1 MHQSAQSPR
10 RSKAGSRSI
19 WLERTMPLPLQISF
33 RGIDPSE
40 FLEEEVRRR
49 STSLERFAD
58 RIVAC
63 KVALESSHHRQH
75 KGNLY
80 HVRIDITVPG
90 KEVVV
95 SRDPPAN
102 HAHEDMHVAIRD
114 AFNAARR
121 QLEDHSRKRNGAV
134 KLHEA
139 PLMARVAT
147 LFPERGYGFLST
159 DGGEEVYMHRNAV
172 LNGGFDKLSVGDR
185 VRYVL
190 ALEPGE
196 KGVQASTVEPIH
208 HSHRV

>member
-1 MHQSAQSPR
+1 
-10 RSKAGSRSI
+10 
-19 WLERTMPLPLQISF
+19 MPVPLQISF

-49 STSLERFAD
+49 ATSLERFAD

-63 KVALESSHHRQH
+63 KVALEASHHRQH

-121 QLEDHSRKRNGAV
+121 QLEEHSRRKNGAV
-134 KLHEA
+134 KVHEA
-139 PLMARVAT
+139 PLTARVAT
-147 LFPERGYGFLST
+147 LFPERGYGFLAT
-159 DGGEEVYMHRNAV
+159 DGGDEIYMHRNAV
-172 LNGGFDKLSVGDR
+172 PNGGFDKLSVGDR

-196 KGVQASTVEPIH
+196 KGAQASTVEPVH
-208 HSHRV
+208 HNHRV